1 MRPFTTILLCSLLA
15 STPLAR
21 AETSKPAART
31 VLDCN
36 RQSAPTITAT
46 DRSYRVVGA
55 CKKVTVSGPGN
66 SVTIESAEAIA
77 ITGDD
82 NTVLIEKADTI
93 ATSGSRNH
101 VTYRQHG
108 VKHREPKVTTRGK
121 ANEILIMA
129 TLDAKASR
137 EIQAALRELKA
148 N

>member
-1 MRPFTTILLCSLLA
+1 MRPFTTILLGCLLA
-15 STPLAR
+15 SVPLAR
-21 AETSKPAART
+21 ADDARPAAKT

-36 RQSAPTITAT
+36 RQSAPTITAN
-46 DRSYRVVGA
+46 DRKYRVIGA
-55 CKKVTVSGPGN
+55 CKKVTVTGHSN

-77 ITGDD
+77 VTGND

-93 ATSGSRNH
+93 TTSGSRNH

-108 VKHREPKVTTRGK
+108 VKSPEPKVTTRGK

-137 EIQAALRELKA
+137 ELLAKLRELKPI
-148 N
+148 